1 MPEGIPMYGNGQ
13 APIFILKDGTQR
25 TRGRTA
31 QSNNIAAAKA
41 VADAVR
47 STLGPKGMDK
57 MLVDS
62 MGDVVITNDGATILK
77 EMDIE
82 HPAAKM
88 IIEVAKTQEQHC
100 FDGTTSAVILSG
112 ELLKRSEDLIEQNVH
127 PTVICE
133 GFRLAAERAI
143 GLMEGHGIS
152 TENDDGVLQEVAK
165 TALTGKSAGAVKSFM
180 ADICVRAVNAVG
192 VIEDDERLVDLSD
205 IKVEKRQ
212 GGSIK
217 DSSLIDGI
225 HLDKERVH
233 AGMPRSVSD
242 AKIALVNSAIEVKK
256 TEVDAKIQ
264 ITDPNQLAL
273 SPKHKSNIAG
283 TTSAVILSGELLKR
297 SEDLIEQNVHPTVI
311 CEGFRLAAER
321 AIGLMEGHGISTEND
336 DGVLQEVA
344 KTALTGKSAGA
355 VKSFM
360 ADICVR
366 AVNAVGVIED
376 DERLVDLSDIKVE
389 KRQGGSIKDSSLID
403 GILLDKE
410 RVHAGMPRSVS
421 DAKIALVNS
430 AIEVKKTEVD
440 AKIQITDPNQLA
452 LFLEEEENYI
462 RNLVNTIEN
471 AGANVLICQKGIDE
485 LAQHY
490 LSKKGI
496 FAIRRAKK
504 SDMEALAKATG
515 GTIITNLEDMS
526 GDDLGAASRV
536 EEKKIGDSDMTFI
549 TGCPEAKSVSV
560 LLRGGT
566 EHVVDEIRRAFDD
579 AVGVVSVAWED
590 GAVLTG
596 GGSVLA
602 AVSRDL
608 RTYAET
614 VGGREQMAIE
624 AFASALEII
633 PRTLAENAGLDPVTT
648 LIELRKAHADGQTH
662 AGINVYEGGVVDMKE
677 ANVVEPLRV
686 VEQAIQSA
694 TETAIMI
701 LRIDDVISSKG
712 VPMDEGMGDMG
723 DFHM

>member
-1 MPEGIPMYGNGQ
+1 MYQNGQ
-13 APIFILKDGTQR
+13 APIFILKEGTER
-25 TRGRTA
+25 TRGRSA

-100 FDGTTSAVILSG
+100 YDGTTTAVVLAG

-133 GFRLAAERAI
+133 GFRLASEKAI
-143 GLMEGHGIS
+143 EGLTGHGIS
-152 TENDDGVLQEVAK
+152 TDGEDNVLMEVAK
-165 TALTGKSAGAVKSFM
+165 TSLTGKSAGAVKSFL
-180 ADICVRAVNAVG
+180 ADICVRAVNSVG
-192 VIEDDERLVDLSD
+192 IIEDSERLVDLDD

-217 DSSLIDGI
+217 DSTLVDGI
-225 HLDKERVH
+225 ILDKERVH

-242 AKIALVNSAIEVKK
+242 ARVALVNSAIEVKK

-264 ITDPNQLAL
+264 ITDPNQLA
-273 SPKHKSNIAG
+273 A
-283 TTSAVILSGELLKR
+283 
-297 SEDLIEQNVHPTVI
+297 
-311 CEGFRLAAER
+311 
-321 AIGLMEGHGISTEND
+321 
-336 DGVLQEVA
+336 
-344 KTALTGKSAGA
+344 
-355 VKSFM
+355 
-360 ADICVR
+360 
-366 AVNAVGVIED
+366 
-376 DERLVDLSDIKVE
+376 
-389 KRQGGSIKDSSLID
+389 
-403 GILLDKE
+403 
-410 RVHAGMPRSVS
+410 
-421 DAKIALVNS
+421 
-430 AIEVKKTEVD
+430 
-440 AKIQITDPNQLA
+440 
-452 LFLEEEENYI
+452 FLEEEEGYI
-462 RNLVNTIEN
+462 RKLVDRIE
-471 AGANVLICQKGIDE
+471 ASGANVVICQKGIDD

-490 LSKKGI
+490 MSKKGI

-515 GTIITNLEDMS
+515 GSVVTNLDDLTA
-526 GDDLGAASRV
+526 DDLGVAAKV
-536 EEKKIGDSDMTFI
+536 EQRKIGDSDMTFI

-566 EHVVDEIRRAFDD
+566 EHVVDEVRRAFDD

-590 GAVLTG
+590 GLVLTG

-602 AVSRDL
+602 ALSRDL
-608 RTYAET
+608 RAFAESI
-614 VGGREQMAIE
+614 GGREQMAIE
-624 AFASALEII
+624 AFATALEIV

-648 LIELRKAHADGQTH
+648 IIDLRKAHAEGDVH
-662 AGINVYEGGVVDMKE
+662 AGINVFDGGVKDML
-677 ANVVEPLRV
+677 AASVLEPLRV

-694 TETAIMI
+694 TETATMI

-712 VPMDEGMGDMG
+712 MGPAGGGMGDM
-723 DFHM
+723 DFDM

>member
-1 MPEGIPMYGNGQ
+1 MYQNGQ
-13 APIFILKDGTQR
+13 APIFILKEGTER
-25 TRGRTA
+25 TRGRSA

-100 FDGTTSAVILSG
+100 YDGTTTAVVLAG

-133 GFRLAAERAI
+133 GFRLASEKAI
-143 GLMEGHGIS
+143 EGLAGHGIS
-152 TENDDGVLQEVAK
+152 TDGEDNVLMEVAK
-165 TALTGKSAGAVKSFM
+165 TSLTGKSAGAVKSFL
-180 ADICVRAVNAVG
+180 ADICVRAVSSVG
-192 VIEDDERLVDLSD
+192 IIEDSERLVDLDD

-217 DSSLIDGI
+217 DSTLVDGI
-225 HLDKERVH
+225 ILDKERVH

-242 AKIALVNSAIEVKK
+242 ARVALVNSAIEVKK

-264 ITDPNQLAL
+264 ITDPNQLA
-273 SPKHKSNIAG
+273 A
-283 TTSAVILSGELLKR
+283 
-297 SEDLIEQNVHPTVI
+297 
-311 CEGFRLAAER
+311 
-321 AIGLMEGHGISTEND
+321 
-336 DGVLQEVA
+336 
-344 KTALTGKSAGA
+344 
-355 VKSFM
+355 
-360 ADICVR
+360 
-366 AVNAVGVIED
+366 
-376 DERLVDLSDIKVE
+376 
-389 KRQGGSIKDSSLID
+389 
-403 GILLDKE
+403 
-410 RVHAGMPRSVS
+410 
-421 DAKIALVNS
+421 
-430 AIEVKKTEVD
+430 
-440 AKIQITDPNQLA
+440 
-452 LFLEEEENYI
+452 FLEEEEGYI
-462 RNLVNTIEN
+462 RKLVDRIE
-471 AGANVLICQKGIDE
+471 ASGANVVICQKGIDD

-490 LSKKGI
+490 MSKKGI

-515 GTIITNLEDMS
+515 GSVVTNLDDLTA
-526 GDDLGAASRV
+526 DDLGAAAKV
-536 EEKKIGDSDMTFI
+536 EQRKIGDSDMTFI

-566 EHVVDEIRRAFDD
+566 EHVVDEVRRAFAD

-590 GAVLTG
+590 GLVLTG

-602 AVSRDL
+602 ALSRDL
-608 RTYAET
+608 RAFAESI
-614 VGGREQMAIE
+614 GGREQMAIE
-624 AFASALEII
+624 AFATALEIV

-648 LIELRKAHADGQTH
+648 IIDLRKAHAEGDGY
-662 AGINVYEGGVVDMKE
+662 AGINVFDGGVKDML
-677 ANVVEPLRV
+677 AASVLEPMRV

-694 TETAIMI
+694 TETATMI

-712 VPMDEGMGDMG
+712 MGPAGGGMGDM
-723 DFHM
+723 DFDL

>member
-1 MPEGIPMYGNGQ
+1 MYGNGQ

-25 TRGRTA
+25 TRGRSA

-77 EMDIE
+77 EMDID

-100 FDGTTSAVILSG
+100 YDGTTSAVVLSG

-133 GFRLAAERAI
+133 GFRLAAEKAVE
-143 GLMEGHGIS
+143 LLENHGIA
-152 TENDDGVLQEVAK
+152 TDNDDAVLTEVAK

-180 ADICVRAVNAVG
+180 ADICVRSVNAVG
-192 VIEDDERLVDLSD
+192 VIEGEERMVDLSD

-217 DSSLIDGI
+217 DSTLIDGI
-225 HLDKERVH
+225 LLDKERVH
-233 AGMPRSVSD
+233 AGMPRSVTD
-242 AKIALVNSAIEVKK
+242 AHIALVNSAIEVKK

-264 ITDPNQLAL
+264 ITDP
-273 SPKHKSNIAG
+273 S
-283 TTSAVILSGELLKR
+283 
-297 SEDLIEQNVHPTVI
+297 
-311 CEGFRLAAER
+311 
-321 AIGLMEGHGISTEND
+321 
-336 DGVLQEVA
+336 
-344 KTALTGKSAGA
+344 
-355 VKSFM
+355 
-360 ADICVR
+360 
-366 AVNAVGVIED
+366 
-376 DERLVDLSDIKVE
+376 
-389 KRQGGSIKDSSLID
+389 
-403 GILLDKE
+403 
-410 RVHAGMPRSVS
+410 
-421 DAKIALVNS
+421 
-430 AIEVKKTEVD
+430 
-440 AKIQITDPNQLA
+440 QLA
-452 LFLEEEENYI
+452 LFLEDEENYI
-462 RNLVNTIEN
+462 RGLVEKIQA
-471 AGANVLICQKGIDE
+471 AGATVLVCQKGIDE

-490 LSKKGI
+490 MAKAGI
-496 FAIRRAKK
+496 FAVRRAKK
-504 SDMEALAKATG
+504 SDMEALSKATSG
-515 GTIITNLEDMS
+515 RIVTNLDDLS
-526 GDDLGAASRV
+526 ADDLGHAAKV
-536 EEKKIGDSDMTFI
+536 EERKIGESDMTFI

-602 AVSRDL
+602 ALSRDL

-648 LIELRKAHADGQTH
+648 LIELRKAHADGHSH
-662 AGINVYEGGVVDMKE
+662 AGINVYEGGVVDMKA
-677 ANVVEPLRV
+677 ANVVEPMRV

-712 VPMDEGMGDMG
+712 VSMGDDMGGMGGMGDFQM
-723 DFHM
+723 

>member
-1 MPEGIPMYGNGQ
+1 MYGNGQ

-100 FDGTTSAVILSG
+100 FDGTTTAVVLSG

-133 GFRLAAERAI
+133 GFRLAAEKAVE
-143 GLMEGHGIS
+143 LLDSHGIA
-152 TENDDGVLQEVAK
+152 TQNDDSVLMEVAK

-180 ADICVRAVNAVG
+180 ADICVRSVNAVG
-192 VIEDDERLVDLSD
+192 IIESDQRIVDLSD

-217 DSSLIDGI
+217 DSTLIDGI
-225 HLDKERVH
+225 ILDKERVH
-233 AGMPRSVSD
+233 AGMPRSVKG

-264 ITDPNQLAL
+264 ITDPNQL
-273 SPKHKSNIAG
+273 SK
-283 TTSAVILSGELLKR
+283 
-297 SEDLIEQNVHPTVI
+297 
-311 CEGFRLAAER
+311 
-321 AIGLMEGHGISTEND
+321 
-336 DGVLQEVA
+336 
-344 KTALTGKSAGA
+344 
-355 VKSFM
+355 
-360 ADICVR
+360 
-366 AVNAVGVIED
+366 
-376 DERLVDLSDIKVE
+376 
-389 KRQGGSIKDSSLID
+389 
-403 GILLDKE
+403 
-410 RVHAGMPRSVS
+410 
-421 DAKIALVNS
+421 
-430 AIEVKKTEVD
+430 
-440 AKIQITDPNQLA
+440 
-452 LFLEEEENYI
+452 FLEEEENYI
-462 RNLVNTIEN
+462 KGLVDKIHNS
-471 AGANVLICQKGIDE
+471 GANVLICQKGIDE

-490 LSKKGI
+490 MAKAGI

-504 SDMEALAKATG
+504 SDMEALSKATSG
-515 GTIITNLEDMS
+515 KIVTNL
-526 GDDLGAASRV
+526 DDLIAEDLGHAEKV
-536 EEKKIGDSDMTFI
+536 EEKKIGESEMTFI

-602 AVSRDL
+602 ALSRDL
-608 RTYAET
+608 RTFAET

-648 LIELRKAHADGQTH
+648 LIELRKAHADGQSN
-662 AGINVYEGGVVDMKE
+662 AGINVYEGGVVDMRE
-677 ANVVEPLRV
+677 ANVLEPIRV

-694 TETAIMI
+694 TETAVMI

-712 VPMDEGMGDMG
+712 VAMGDEMGDMG

>member
-1 MPEGIPMYGNGQ
+1 MYGNGQ
-13 APIFILKDGTQR
+13 APIFILKEGVQR
-25 TRGRTA
+25 TRGRSA

-100 FDGTTSAVILSG
+100 YDGTTSAVILAG

-133 GFRLAAERAI
+133 GFRLAAEKAVGR
-143 GLMEGHGIS
+143 LESHGIS
-152 TENDDGVLQEVAK
+152 TENDDAVLLEVAK
-165 TALTGKSAGAVKSFM
+165 TALTGKSAGAVKSFL
-180 ADICVRAVNAVG
+180 ADICVRAVNSVG
-192 VIEDDERLVDLSD
+192 TIEDGERMVDLSD

-217 DSSLIDGI
+217 DSTLVDGI
-225 HLDKERVH
+225 ILDKERVH
-233 AGMPRSVSD
+233 AGMPRSISG
-242 AKIALVNSAIEVKK
+242 AKIALINSAIEVKK

-264 ITDPNQLAL
+264 ITDPSMLA
-273 SPKHKSNIAG
+273 S
-283 TTSAVILSGELLKR
+283 
-297 SEDLIEQNVHPTVI
+297 
-311 CEGFRLAAER
+311 
-321 AIGLMEGHGISTEND
+321 
-336 DGVLQEVA
+336 
-344 KTALTGKSAGA
+344 
-355 VKSFM
+355 
-360 ADICVR
+360 
-366 AVNAVGVIED
+366 
-376 DERLVDLSDIKVE
+376 
-389 KRQGGSIKDSSLID
+389 
-403 GILLDKE
+403 
-410 RVHAGMPRSVS
+410 
-421 DAKIALVNS
+421 
-430 AIEVKKTEVD
+430 
-440 AKIQITDPNQLA
+440 
-452 LFLEEEENYI
+452 FLEEEENYI
-462 RNLVNTIEN
+462 RGLVSKIQ
-471 AGANVLICQKGIDE
+471 ASGANVVICQKGIDD

-490 LSKKGI
+490 MSKAGI

-504 SDMEALAKATG
+504 SDMEALSKATG
-515 GTIITNLEDMS
+515 GRVVTNMDDLTFE
-526 GDDLGAASRV
+526 DLGAAAKV
-536 EEKKIGDSDMTFI
+536 EERKIGEYDMTFL

-590 GAVLTG
+590 GTVLTG

-602 AVSRDL
+602 ALSRDL
-608 RTYAET
+608 RAYAESI
-614 VGGREQMAIE
+614 GGREQMAIE
-624 AFASALEII
+624 AFATALEII

-648 LIELRKAHADGQTH
+648 IIELRKAHSDGK
-662 AGINVYEGGVVDMKE
+662 AYSGINVEEGGVMDMY
-677 ANVVEPLRV
+677 AASVLEPLRV

-712 VPMDEGMGDMG
+712 VSGGDMMG
-723 DFHM
+723 GMDDFHM

>member
-1 MPEGIPMYGNGQ
+1 MYGNGQ
-13 APIFILKDGTQR
+13 APIFILKEGTQR
-25 TRGRTA
+25 TRGRSA

-41 VADAVR
+41 VADSVR

-100 FDGTTSAVILSG
+100 YDGTTSAVVLSG

-133 GFRLAAERAI
+133 GFRLAAEKAI
-143 GLMEGHGIS
+143 SLLESHGIS
-152 TENDDGVLQEVAK
+152 TEGNDEVLLEVAK
-165 TALTGKSAGAVKSFM
+165 TSLTGKSAGAVKAFM

-192 VIEDDERLVDLSD
+192 VIDE
-205 IKVEKRQ
+205 
-212 GGSIK
+212 G
-217 DSSLIDGI
+217 
-225 HLDKERVH
+225 
-233 AGMPRSVSD
+233 
-242 AKIALVNSAIEVKK
+242 
-256 TEVDAKIQ
+256 
-264 ITDPNQLAL
+264 
-273 SPKHKSNIAG
+273 
-283 TTSAVILSGELLKR
+283 
-297 SEDLIEQNVHPTVI
+297 
-311 CEGFRLAAER
+311 
-321 AIGLMEGHGISTEND
+321 
-336 DGVLQEVA
+336 
-344 KTALTGKSAGA
+344 
-355 VKSFM
+355 
-360 ADICVR
+360 
-366 AVNAVGVIED
+366 
-376 DERLVDLSDIKVE
+376 ERLVDLSDIKVE

-410 RVHAGMPRSVS
+410 RVHAGMPRSIN

-430 AIEVKKTEVD
+430 AVEVKKTEVD

-452 LFLEEEENYI
+452 SFLAEEENYI
-462 RNLVNTIEN
+462 RGLVDKIT
-471 AGANVLICQKGIDE
+471 ASGANVLVCQKGIDE

-490 LSKKGI
+490 LSKAGV

-504 SDMEALAKATG
+504 SDMEALSKATG
-515 GTIITNLEDMS
+515 GRIVTNMDDLS
-526 GDDLGAASRV
+526 ADDLGQAARV
-536 EEKKIGDSDMTFI
+536 EERKIGESDMTFI

-602 AVSRDL
+602 ALSRDL

-614 VGGREQMAIE
+614 IGGREQMAIE

-648 LIELRKAHADGQTH
+648 IIALRKAHADGASH
-662 AGINVYEGGVVDMKE
+662 AGINVYEGGVVDMQD
-677 ANVVEPLRV
+677 ANVLEPLRV

-712 VPMDEGMGDMG
+712 VSMADGFGGED

>member
-1 MPEGIPMYGNGQ
+1 MYGNGQ
-13 APIFILKDGTQR
+13 APIFILKEGTQR
-25 TRGRTA
+25 TRGRSA

-41 VADAVR
+41 VADSVR

-88 IIEVAKTQEQHC
+88 IIEVAKTQEHHC
-100 FDGTTSAVILSG
+100 YDGTTSAVVLSG

-133 GFRLAAERAI
+133 GFRLAAEKAVE
-143 GLMEGHGIS
+143 LLENHGIA
-152 TENDDGVLQEVAK
+152 TDNDDAVLTEVAK

-192 VIEDDERLVDLSD
+192 VIEDEERIVDLGD

-217 DSSLIDGI
+217 DSTLIDGI
-225 HLDKERVH
+225 LLDKERVH
-233 AGMPRSVSD
+233 AGMPRSISN

-264 ITDPNQLAL
+264 ITDP
-273 SPKHKSNIAG
+273 S
-283 TTSAVILSGELLKR
+283 
-297 SEDLIEQNVHPTVI
+297 
-311 CEGFRLAAER
+311 
-321 AIGLMEGHGISTEND
+321 
-336 DGVLQEVA
+336 
-344 KTALTGKSAGA
+344 
-355 VKSFM
+355 
-360 ADICVR
+360 
-366 AVNAVGVIED
+366 
-376 DERLVDLSDIKVE
+376 
-389 KRQGGSIKDSSLID
+389 
-403 GILLDKE
+403 
-410 RVHAGMPRSVS
+410 
-421 DAKIALVNS
+421 
-430 AIEVKKTEVD
+430 
-440 AKIQITDPNQLA
+440 QLA

-462 RNLVNTIEN
+462 RGLVEKIQA
-471 AGANVLICQKGIDE
+471 AGATVLVCQKGIDE

-490 LSKKGI
+490 MAKAGI
-496 FAIRRAKK
+496 FAVRRAKK
-504 SDMEALAKATG
+504 SDMEALSKATSG
-515 GTIITNLEDMS
+515 RIVTNLDDLS
-526 GDDLGAASRV
+526 GDDLGHAAKV
-536 EEKKIGDSDMTFI
+536 EERKIGESDMTFI

-602 AVSRDL
+602 ALSRDL

-648 LIELRKAHADGQTH
+648 LIELRKAHADGHSH

-677 ANVVEPLRV
+677 ANVVEPMRV

-712 VPMDEGMGDMG
+712 VSMGGDMGGMGGMGDFQM
-723 DFHM
+723 

>member
-1 MPEGIPMYGNGQ
+1 MYGNGQ

-100 FDGTTSAVILSG
+100 FDGTTTAVVLSG

-133 GFRLAAERAI
+133 GFRLAAEKAVE
-143 GLMEGHGIS
+143 LLDSHGIE
-152 TENDDGVLQEVAK
+152 TKNDDSVLMEVAK

-180 ADICVRAVNAVG
+180 ADICVRSVNAVG
-192 VIEDDERLVDLSD
+192 IIEGDQRIVDLAD

-217 DSSLIDGI
+217 DSTLIDGI
-225 HLDKERVH
+225 ILDKERVH
-233 AGMPRSVSD
+233 AGMPRSVKG

-264 ITDPNQLAL
+264 ITDPNQL
-273 SPKHKSNIAG
+273 SK
-283 TTSAVILSGELLKR
+283 
-297 SEDLIEQNVHPTVI
+297 
-311 CEGFRLAAER
+311 
-321 AIGLMEGHGISTEND
+321 
-336 DGVLQEVA
+336 
-344 KTALTGKSAGA
+344 
-355 VKSFM
+355 
-360 ADICVR
+360 
-366 AVNAVGVIED
+366 
-376 DERLVDLSDIKVE
+376 
-389 KRQGGSIKDSSLID
+389 
-403 GILLDKE
+403 
-410 RVHAGMPRSVS
+410 
-421 DAKIALVNS
+421 
-430 AIEVKKTEVD
+430 
-440 AKIQITDPNQLA
+440 
-452 LFLEEEENYI
+452 FLEEEENYI
-462 RNLVNTIEN
+462 KGLVEKIHNS
-471 AGANVLICQKGIDE
+471 GANVLICQKGIDE

-490 LSKKGI
+490 MAKSGI

-504 SDMEALAKATG
+504 SDMEALSKATSG
-515 GTIITNLEDMS
+515 KIVTNLDDLTE
-526 GDDLGAASRV
+526 DDLGKAEKV
-536 EEKKIGDSDMTFI
+536 EEKKIGESEMTFI

-602 AVSRDL
+602 ALSRDL
-608 RTYAET
+608 RTFAET

-648 LIELRKAHADGQTH
+648 LIELRKAHADGQSN
-662 AGINVYEGGVVDMKE
+662 AGINVYEGGVVDMRS
-677 ANVVEPLRV
+677 ANVLEPIRV

-694 TETAIMI
+694 TETAVMI

-712 VPMDEGMGDMG
+712 VSMGDEMGEMG

>member
-1 MPEGIPMYGNGQ
+1 MYGNGQ

-25 TRGRTA
+25 TRGRSA

-77 EMDIE
+77 EMDID

-100 FDGTTSAVILSG
+100 YDGTTSAVVLSG

-133 GFRLAAERAI
+133 GFRLAAEKAVE
-143 GLMEGHGIS
+143 LLEGHGIA
-152 TENDDGVLQEVAK
+152 TDNDDAVLTEVAK

-180 ADICVRAVNAVG
+180 ADICVRSVNAVG
-192 VIEDDERLVDLSD
+192 VIEDDERIVDLGD

-217 DSSLIDGI
+217 DSTLIDGI
-225 HLDKERVH
+225 LLDKERVH
-233 AGMPRSVSD
+233 AGMPRSISD

-264 ITDPNQLAL
+264 ITDP
-273 SPKHKSNIAG
+273 S
-283 TTSAVILSGELLKR
+283 
-297 SEDLIEQNVHPTVI
+297 
-311 CEGFRLAAER
+311 
-321 AIGLMEGHGISTEND
+321 
-336 DGVLQEVA
+336 
-344 KTALTGKSAGA
+344 
-355 VKSFM
+355 
-360 ADICVR
+360 
-366 AVNAVGVIED
+366 
-376 DERLVDLSDIKVE
+376 
-389 KRQGGSIKDSSLID
+389 
-403 GILLDKE
+403 
-410 RVHAGMPRSVS
+410 
-421 DAKIALVNS
+421 
-430 AIEVKKTEVD
+430 
-440 AKIQITDPNQLA
+440 QLA

-462 RNLVNTIEN
+462 RGLVEKIQA
-471 AGANVLICQKGIDE
+471 AGATVLVCQKGIDE

-490 LSKKGI
+490 MAKAGI
-496 FAIRRAKK
+496 FAVRRAKK
-504 SDMEALAKATG
+504 SDMEALSKATSG
-515 GTIITNLEDMS
+515 RIVTNLDDLT
-526 GDDLGAASRV
+526 GDDLGHAAKV
-536 EEKKIGDSDMTFI
+536 EERKIGESDMTFI

-602 AVSRDL
+602 ALSRDL

-648 LIELRKAHADGQTH
+648 LIELRKAHADGHSH

-677 ANVVEPLRV
+677 ANVVEPMRV

-712 VPMDEGMGDMG
+712 VSMGDEMGGMGGMGDFQM
-723 DFHM
+723 

>member
-1 MPEGIPMYGNGQ
+1 MYGNGQ
-13 APIFILKDGTQR
+13 APIFILKEGTQR
-25 TRGRTA
+25 TRGRSA

-41 VADAVR
+41 VADSVR

-100 FDGTTSAVILSG
+100 YDGTTSAVVLSG

-133 GFRLAAERAI
+133 GFRLAAEKAI
-143 GLMEGHGIS
+143 SLLESHGIS
-152 TENDDGVLQEVAK
+152 TEGNDEVLLEVAK
-165 TALTGKSAGAVKSFM
+165 TSLTGKSAGAVKAFM

-192 VIEDDERLVDLSD
+192 VIDE
-205 IKVEKRQ
+205 
-212 GGSIK
+212 G
-217 DSSLIDGI
+217 
-225 HLDKERVH
+225 
-233 AGMPRSVSD
+233 
-242 AKIALVNSAIEVKK
+242 
-256 TEVDAKIQ
+256 
-264 ITDPNQLAL
+264 
-273 SPKHKSNIAG
+273 
-283 TTSAVILSGELLKR
+283 
-297 SEDLIEQNVHPTVI
+297 
-311 CEGFRLAAER
+311 
-321 AIGLMEGHGISTEND
+321 
-336 DGVLQEVA
+336 
-344 KTALTGKSAGA
+344 
-355 VKSFM
+355 
-360 ADICVR
+360 
-366 AVNAVGVIED
+366 
-376 DERLVDLSDIKVE
+376 ERLVDLSDIKVE

-410 RVHAGMPRSVS
+410 RVHAGMPRSIN

-430 AIEVKKTEVD
+430 AVEVKKTEVD

-452 LFLEEEENYI
+452 SFLAEEENYI
-462 RNLVNTIEN
+462 RGLVDKIT
-471 AGANVLICQKGIDE
+471 ASGANVLICQKGIDE

-490 LSKKGI
+490 FSKAGV

-504 SDMEALAKATG
+504 SDMEALSKATG
-515 GTIITNLEDMS
+515 ARIVTNMDDLS
-526 GDDLGAASRV
+526 GDDLGHAARV
-536 EEKKIGDSDMTFI
+536 EERKIGESDMTFI

-602 AVSRDL
+602 ALSRDL
-608 RTYAET
+608 TTYAET
-614 VGGREQMAIE
+614 IGGREQMAIE

-648 LIELRKAHADGQTH
+648 IIALRKAHADGASH
-662 AGINVYEGGVVDMKE
+662 AGINVYEGGVVDMQA
-677 ANVVEPLRV
+677 ANVLEPLRV

-712 VPMDEGMGDMG
+712 VSMADGFGGDD

>member
-1 MPEGIPMYGNGQ
+1 MYGNGQ

-100 FDGTTSAVILSG
+100 FDGTTTAVVLSG

-133 GFRLAAERAI
+133 GFRLAAEKAVE
-143 GLMEGHGIS
+143 LLDSHGIA
-152 TENDDGVLQEVAK
+152 TQNDDSVLMEVAK

-180 ADICVRAVNAVG
+180 ADICVRSVNAVG
-192 VIEDDERLVDLSD
+192 IIESDQRIVDLSD

-217 DSSLIDGI
+217 DSTLIDGI
-225 HLDKERVH
+225 ILDKERVH
-233 AGMPRSVSD
+233 AGMPRSVKG

-264 ITDPNQLAL
+264 ITDPNQL
-273 SPKHKSNIAG
+273 SK
-283 TTSAVILSGELLKR
+283 
-297 SEDLIEQNVHPTVI
+297 
-311 CEGFRLAAER
+311 
-321 AIGLMEGHGISTEND
+321 
-336 DGVLQEVA
+336 
-344 KTALTGKSAGA
+344 
-355 VKSFM
+355 
-360 ADICVR
+360 
-366 AVNAVGVIED
+366 
-376 DERLVDLSDIKVE
+376 
-389 KRQGGSIKDSSLID
+389 
-403 GILLDKE
+403 
-410 RVHAGMPRSVS
+410 
-421 DAKIALVNS
+421 
-430 AIEVKKTEVD
+430 
-440 AKIQITDPNQLA
+440 
-452 LFLEEEENYI
+452 FLEEEENYI
-462 RNLVNTIEN
+462 KGLVDKIHNS
-471 AGANVLICQKGIDE
+471 GANVLICQKGIDE

-490 LSKKGI
+490 MAKAGI

-504 SDMEALAKATG
+504 SDMEALSKATSG
-515 GTIITNLEDMS
+515 KIVTNL
-526 GDDLGAASRV
+526 DDLSAEDLGHAEKV
-536 EEKKIGDSDMTFI
+536 EEKKIGESEMTFI

-602 AVSRDL
+602 ALSRDL
-608 RTYAET
+608 RTFAET

-648 LIELRKAHADGQTH
+648 LIERRKAHADGQSN
-662 AGINVYEGGVVDMKE
+662 AGINVYEGGVVDMRE
-677 ANVVEPLRV
+677 ANVLEPIRV

-694 TETAIMI
+694 TETAVMI

-712 VPMDEGMGDMG
+712 VAMGDEMGDMG

>member
-1 MPEGIPMYGNGQ
+1 MYGNGQ
-13 APIFILKDGTQR
+13 APIFILKEGTQR
-25 TRGRTA
+25 TRGRSA

-41 VADAVR
+41 VADSVR

-100 FDGTTSAVILSG
+100 YDGTTSAVVLSG

-133 GFRLAAERAI
+133 GFRLAAEKAI
-143 GLMEGHGIS
+143 SLLESHGIS
-152 TENDDGVLQEVAK
+152 TEGNDEVLLEVAK
-165 TALTGKSAGAVKSFM
+165 TSLTGKSAGAVKAFM

-192 VIEDDERLVDLSD
+192 VVDE
-205 IKVEKRQ
+205 
-212 GGSIK
+212 G
-217 DSSLIDGI
+217 
-225 HLDKERVH
+225 
-233 AGMPRSVSD
+233 
-242 AKIALVNSAIEVKK
+242 
-256 TEVDAKIQ
+256 
-264 ITDPNQLAL
+264 
-273 SPKHKSNIAG
+273 
-283 TTSAVILSGELLKR
+283 
-297 SEDLIEQNVHPTVI
+297 
-311 CEGFRLAAER
+311 
-321 AIGLMEGHGISTEND
+321 
-336 DGVLQEVA
+336 
-344 KTALTGKSAGA
+344 
-355 VKSFM
+355 
-360 ADICVR
+360 
-366 AVNAVGVIED
+366 
-376 DERLVDLSDIKVE
+376 ERLVDLSDIKVE

-410 RVHAGMPRSVS
+410 RVHAGMPRSIN

-430 AIEVKKTEVD
+430 AVEVKKTEVD

-452 LFLEEEENYI
+452 SFLAEEENYI
-462 RNLVNTIEN
+462 RGLVDKIT
-471 AGANVLICQKGIDE
+471 ASGANVLVCQKGIDE

-490 LSKKGI
+490 LSKAGV

-504 SDMEALAKATG
+504 SDMEALSKATG
-515 GTIITNLEDMS
+515 GRIVTNMDDLS
-526 GDDLGAASRV
+526 ADDLGQAARV
-536 EEKKIGDSDMTFI
+536 EERKIGESDMTFI

-602 AVSRDL
+602 ALSRDL

-614 VGGREQMAIE
+614 IGGREQMAIE

-648 LIELRKAHADGQTH
+648 IIALRKAHADGASH
-662 AGINVYEGGVVDMKE
+662 AGINVYEGGVVDMQT
-677 ANVVEPLRV
+677 ANVLEPLRV

-712 VPMDEGMGDMG
+712 VSMADGFGGED

>member
-1 MPEGIPMYGNGQ
+1 MYGNGQ

-77 EMDIE
+77 EMDID

-100 FDGTTSAVILSG
+100 YDGTTSAVILSG

-133 GFRLAAERAI
+133 GFRLAAEKAVE
-143 GLMEGHGIS
+143 LLEAHGIS
-152 TENDDGVLQEVAK
+152 TENQDSVLMEVAK

-192 VIEDDERLVDLSD
+192 IIENDER
-205 IKVEKRQ
+205 I
-212 GGSIK
+212 
-217 DSSLIDGI
+217 
-225 HLDKERVH
+225 
-233 AGMPRSVSD
+233 
-242 AKIALVNSAIEVKK
+242 
-256 TEVDAKIQ
+256 
-264 ITDPNQLAL
+264 
-273 SPKHKSNIAG
+273 
-283 TTSAVILSGELLKR
+283 
-297 SEDLIEQNVHPTVI
+297 
-311 CEGFRLAAER
+311 
-321 AIGLMEGHGISTEND
+321 
-336 DGVLQEVA
+336 
-344 KTALTGKSAGA
+344 
-355 VKSFM
+355 
-360 ADICVR
+360 
-366 AVNAVGVIED
+366 
-376 DERLVDLSDIKVE
+376 VDLSDIKVE

-410 RVHAGMPRSVS
+410 RVHAGMPRSMA
-421 DAKIALVNS
+421 DANIALINS

-440 AKIQITDPNQLA
+440 AKIQITDPNQLS

-462 RNLVNTIEN
+462 RGLVEKIQ
-471 AGANVLICQKGIDE
+471 ASGATVLVCQKGIDE

-490 LSKKGI
+490 MAKAGI

-504 SDMEALAKATG
+504 SDMEALSKATAG
-515 GTIITNLEDMS
+515 RIVTNL
-526 GDDLGAASRV
+526 DDLTAEDLGHAAKV
-536 EEKKIGDSDMTFI
+536 EERKIGESNMTFI

-602 AVSRDL
+602 ALSRDL
-608 RTYAET
+608 RTFAES

-648 LIELRKAHADGQTH
+648 LIELRKAHADGQSH
-662 AGINVYEGGVVDMKE
+662 AGINVYEGGVVDMKA
-677 ANVVEPLRV
+677 ANVIEPMRV

-712 VPMDEGMGDMG
+712 ASMDGGMGGMGDMG
-723 DFHM
+723 DFQM

>member
-1 MPEGIPMYGNGQ
+1 MYGNGQ
-13 APIFILKDGTQR
+13 APIFILKEGTQR
-25 TRGRTA
+25 TRGRSA

-41 VADAVR
+41 VADSVR
-47 STLGPKGMDK
+47 STLGPKGVDK

-100 FDGTTSAVILSG
+100 YDGTTSAVVLSG

-133 GFRLAAERAI
+133 GFRLAAEKAI
-143 GLMEGHGIS
+143 SLLERHGIS
-152 TENDDGVLQEVAK
+152 TEGNDEVLLEVAK
-165 TALTGKSAGAVKSFM
+165 TSLTGKSAGAVKAFM

-192 VIEDDERLVDLSD
+192 VIDE
-205 IKVEKRQ
+205 
-212 GGSIK
+212 G
-217 DSSLIDGI
+217 
-225 HLDKERVH
+225 ER
-233 AGMPRSVSD
+233 
-242 AKIALVNSAIEVKK
+242 I
-256 TEVDAKIQ
+256 
-264 ITDPNQLAL
+264 
-273 SPKHKSNIAG
+273 
-283 TTSAVILSGELLKR
+283 
-297 SEDLIEQNVHPTVI
+297 
-311 CEGFRLAAER
+311 
-321 AIGLMEGHGISTEND
+321 
-336 DGVLQEVA
+336 
-344 KTALTGKSAGA
+344 
-355 VKSFM
+355 
-360 ADICVR
+360 
-366 AVNAVGVIED
+366 
-376 DERLVDLSDIKVE
+376 VDLSDIKVE

-410 RVHAGMPRSVS
+410 RVHAGMPRSIN

-452 LFLEEEENYI
+452 SFLAEEENYI
-462 RNLVNTIEN
+462 RGLVEKIT
-471 AGANVLICQKGIDE
+471 ASGANVLVCQKGIDE

-490 LSKKGI
+490 LSKAGV

-504 SDMEALAKATG
+504 SDMEALSKATG
-515 GTIITNLEDMS
+515 GRIVTNM
-526 GDDLGAASRV
+526 DDLSGEDLGQAARV
-536 EEKKIGDSDMTFI
+536 EERKIGESDMTFI

-602 AVSRDL
+602 ALSRDL

-614 VGGREQMAIE
+614 IGGREQMAIE

-648 LIELRKAHADGQTH
+648 IIALRKAHADGDSH
-662 AGINVYEGGVVDMKE
+662 AGINVYEGGVVDMQA
-677 ANVVEPLRV
+677 ANVLEPVRV

-712 VPMDEGMGDMG
+712 VSMADGFGGED

>member
-1 MPEGIPMYGNGQ
+1 MYGNGQ
-13 APIFILKDGTQR
+13 APIFILKEGTQR
-25 TRGRTA
+25 TRGRSA

-100 FDGTTSAVILSG
+100 YDGTTSAVVLSG

-133 GFRLAAERAI
+133 GFRLAAEKAI
-143 GLMEGHGIS
+143 SLLDGHGIA
-152 TENDDGVLQEVAK
+152 TNDNDAVLLEVAK
-165 TALTGKSAGAVKSFM
+165 TALTGKSAGAVKAFM

-192 VIEDDERLVDLSD
+192 VVDEGERIVDLGD

-217 DSSLIDGI
+217 DSTLIDGI
-225 HLDKERVH
+225 LLDKERVH
-233 AGMPRSVSD
+233 AGMPRSIND
-242 AKIALVNSAIEVKK
+242 ARIALINSAVEVKK

-264 ITDPNQLAL
+264 ITDPNQLA
-273 SPKHKSNIAG
+273 S
-283 TTSAVILSGELLKR
+283 
-297 SEDLIEQNVHPTVI
+297 
-311 CEGFRLAAER
+311 FLA
-321 AIGLMEGHGISTEND
+321 
-336 DGVLQEVA
+336 
-344 KTALTGKSAGA
+344 
-355 VKSFM
+355 
-360 ADICVR
+360 
-366 AVNAVGVIED
+366 
-376 DERLVDLSDIKVE
+376 
-389 KRQGGSIKDSSLID
+389 
-403 GILLDKE
+403 
-410 RVHAGMPRSVS
+410 
-421 DAKIALVNS
+421 
-430 AIEVKKTEVD
+430 
-440 AKIQITDPNQLA
+440 
-452 LFLEEEENYI
+452 EEENYI
-462 RNLVNTIEN
+462 RGLVDKII
-471 AGANVLICQKGIDE
+471 ASGANVLICQKGIDE

-490 LSKKGI
+490 LSKAGV
-496 FAIRRAKK
+496 FTIRRAKK
-504 SDMEALAKATG
+504 SDMEALSKATG
-515 GTIITNLEDMS
+515 AQIVTNM
-526 GDDLGAASRV
+526 DDLSAEDLGHAARV
-536 EEKKIGDSDMTFI
+536 EERKIGESDMTFV

-602 AVSRDL
+602 ALSRDL

-614 VGGREQMAIE
+614 IGGREQMAIE
-624 AFASALEII
+624 AFASALEIV

-662 AGINVYEGGVVDMKE
+662 AGINVYEGGVVDMKDG
-677 ANVVEPLRV
+677 NVLEPLRV

-712 VPMDEGMGDMG
+712 VSMADGFGGDG

>member
-1 MPEGIPMYGNGQ
+1 MYGNGQ

-100 FDGTTSAVILSG
+100 FDGTTTAVVLSG

-133 GFRLAAERAI
+133 GFRLAAEKAVD
-143 GLMEGHGIS
+143 LLESHGIA
-152 TENDDGVLQEVAK
+152 TKNDDSVLMEVAK

-180 ADICVRAVNAVG
+180 ADICVRSVNAVG
-192 VIEDDERLVDLSD
+192 LIEGDQRIVDLSD

-217 DSSLIDGI
+217 DSTLIDGI
-225 HLDKERVH
+225 ILDKERVH
-233 AGMPRSVSD
+233 AGMPRSVKG

-264 ITDPNQLAL
+264 ITDPNQL
-273 SPKHKSNIAG
+273 SK
-283 TTSAVILSGELLKR
+283 
-297 SEDLIEQNVHPTVI
+297 
-311 CEGFRLAAER
+311 
-321 AIGLMEGHGISTEND
+321 
-336 DGVLQEVA
+336 
-344 KTALTGKSAGA
+344 
-355 VKSFM
+355 
-360 ADICVR
+360 
-366 AVNAVGVIED
+366 
-376 DERLVDLSDIKVE
+376 
-389 KRQGGSIKDSSLID
+389 
-403 GILLDKE
+403 
-410 RVHAGMPRSVS
+410 
-421 DAKIALVNS
+421 
-430 AIEVKKTEVD
+430 
-440 AKIQITDPNQLA
+440 
-452 LFLEEEENYI
+452 FLEEEENYI
-462 RNLVNTIEN
+462 KGLVEKIKNS
-471 AGANVLICQKGIDE
+471 GANVLICQKGIDE

-490 LSKKGI
+490 MAKEGI

-504 SDMEALAKATG
+504 SDMEALSKATSG
-515 GTIITNLEDMS
+515 KIVTNL
-526 GDDLGAASRV
+526 DDLTGEDLGNAEKV
-536 EEKKIGDSDMTFI
+536 EEKKIGESEMTFI

-602 AVSRDL
+602 ALSRDL
-608 RTYAET
+608 RTFAET
-614 VGGREQMAIE
+614 VGGRDQMAIE

-648 LIELRKAHADGQTH
+648 LIELRKAHADGQSN
-662 AGINVYEGGVVDMKE
+662 AGINVYEGGVVDMRS
-677 ANVVEPLRV
+677 ANVLEPIRV

-694 TETAIMI
+694 TETAVMI

-712 VPMDEGMGDMG
+712 VSMGDEMGDMG

>member
-1 MPEGIPMYGNGQ
+1 MYGNGQ
-13 APIFILKDGTQR
+13 APIFILKEGTQR
-25 TRGRTA
+25 TRGRSA

-41 VADAVR
+41 VADSVR

-100 FDGTTSAVILSG
+100 YDGTTSAVVLSG

-133 GFRLAAERAI
+133 GFRLAAEKAI
-143 GLMEGHGIS
+143 SLLDGHGIS
-152 TENDDGVLQEVAK
+152 TNDNDAVLLEVAK
-165 TALTGKSAGAVKSFM
+165 TALTGKSAGAVKAFM

-192 VIEDDERLVDLSD
+192 VVDEGERIVDLGD

-217 DSSLIDGI
+217 DSTLIDGI
-225 HLDKERVH
+225 LLDKERVH
-233 AGMPRSVSD
+233 AGMPRSIND
-242 AKIALVNSAIEVKK
+242 ARIALINSAVEVKK

-264 ITDPNQLAL
+264 ITDPNQLA
-273 SPKHKSNIAG
+273 S
-283 TTSAVILSGELLKR
+283 
-297 SEDLIEQNVHPTVI
+297 
-311 CEGFRLAAER
+311 FLA
-321 AIGLMEGHGISTEND
+321 
-336 DGVLQEVA
+336 
-344 KTALTGKSAGA
+344 
-355 VKSFM
+355 
-360 ADICVR
+360 
-366 AVNAVGVIED
+366 
-376 DERLVDLSDIKVE
+376 
-389 KRQGGSIKDSSLID
+389 
-403 GILLDKE
+403 
-410 RVHAGMPRSVS
+410 
-421 DAKIALVNS
+421 
-430 AIEVKKTEVD
+430 
-440 AKIQITDPNQLA
+440 
-452 LFLEEEENYI
+452 EEENYI
-462 RNLVNTIEN
+462 RGLVDKIK
-471 AGANVLICQKGIDE
+471 ASGANVLICQKGIDE

-490 LSKKGI
+490 LSKAGV
-496 FAIRRAKK
+496 FTIRRAKK
-504 SDMEALAKATG
+504 SDMEALSKATG
-515 GTIITNLEDMS
+515 AQIVTNM
-526 GDDLGAASRV
+526 DDLSAEDLGHAARV
-536 EEKKIGDSDMTFI
+536 EERKIGESDMTFV

-602 AVSRDL
+602 ALSRDL

-614 VGGREQMAIE
+614 IGGREQMAIE

-648 LIELRKAHADGQTH
+648 LIALRKAHADGASH
-662 AGINVYEGGVVDMKE
+662 AGINVYEGGVVDMKDG
-677 ANVVEPLRV
+677 NVLEPLRV

-712 VPMDEGMGDMG
+712 VSMADGFGGDG

>member
-1 MPEGIPMYGNGQ
+1 MYGNGQ

-100 FDGTTSAVILSG
+100 FDGTTTAVVLSG

-133 GFRLAAERAI
+133 GFRLAAEKAVD
-143 GLMEGHGIS
+143 LLESHGIA
-152 TENDDGVLQEVAK
+152 TKNDDSVLMEVAK

-180 ADICVRAVNAVG
+180 ADICVRSVNAVG
-192 VIEDDERLVDLSD
+192 LIEGDQRIVDLSD

-217 DSSLIDGI
+217 DSTLIDGI
-225 HLDKERVH
+225 ILDKERVH
-233 AGMPRSVSD
+233 AGMPRSVKG

-264 ITDPNQLAL
+264 ITDPNQL
-273 SPKHKSNIAG
+273 SK
-283 TTSAVILSGELLKR
+283 
-297 SEDLIEQNVHPTVI
+297 
-311 CEGFRLAAER
+311 
-321 AIGLMEGHGISTEND
+321 
-336 DGVLQEVA
+336 
-344 KTALTGKSAGA
+344 
-355 VKSFM
+355 
-360 ADICVR
+360 
-366 AVNAVGVIED
+366 
-376 DERLVDLSDIKVE
+376 
-389 KRQGGSIKDSSLID
+389 
-403 GILLDKE
+403 
-410 RVHAGMPRSVS
+410 
-421 DAKIALVNS
+421 
-430 AIEVKKTEVD
+430 
-440 AKIQITDPNQLA
+440 
-452 LFLEEEENYI
+452 FLEEEEYYI
-462 RNLVNTIEN
+462 KGLVEKIKNS
-471 AGANVLICQKGIDE
+471 GANVLICQKGIDE

-490 LSKKGI
+490 MAKEGI

-504 SDMEALAKATG
+504 SDMEALSKATSG
-515 GTIITNLEDMS
+515 KIVTNL
-526 GDDLGAASRV
+526 DDLTGEDLGNAEKV
-536 EEKKIGDSDMTFI
+536 EEKKIGESEMTFI

-602 AVSRDL
+602 ALSRDL
-608 RTYAET
+608 RTFAET

-648 LIELRKAHADGQTH
+648 LIELRKAHADGQSN
-662 AGINVYEGGVVDMKE
+662 AGINVYEGGVVDMRS
-677 ANVVEPLRV
+677 ANVLEPIRV

-694 TETAIMI
+694 TETAVMI

-712 VPMDEGMGDMG
+712 VSMGDEMGDMG

>member
-1 MPEGIPMYGNGQ
+1 MYGNGQ
-13 APIFILKDGTQR
+13 APIFILKEGVQR
-25 TRGRTA
+25 TRGRSA

-100 FDGTTSAVILSG
+100 YDGTTSAVVLSG

-133 GFRLAAERAI
+133 GFRLAAEKAV
-143 GLMEGHGIS
+143 GCLESHGIS
-152 TENDDGVLQEVAK
+152 TENDDNVLMEVAK
-165 TALTGKSAGAVKSFM
+165 TSLTGKSAGAVKSFL
-180 ADICVRAVNAVG
+180 ADICVRAVNSVG
-192 VIEDDERLVDLSD
+192 TIEDGERMVDLSD

-217 DSSLIDGI
+217 DSTLVDGI
-225 HLDKERVH
+225 ILDKERVH
-233 AGMPRSVSD
+233 AGMPRSISG
-242 AKIALVNSAIEVKK
+242 AKIALINSAIEVKK

-264 ITDPNQLAL
+264 ITDPSMLA
-273 SPKHKSNIAG
+273 S
-283 TTSAVILSGELLKR
+283 
-297 SEDLIEQNVHPTVI
+297 
-311 CEGFRLAAER
+311 
-321 AIGLMEGHGISTEND
+321 
-336 DGVLQEVA
+336 
-344 KTALTGKSAGA
+344 
-355 VKSFM
+355 
-360 ADICVR
+360 
-366 AVNAVGVIED
+366 
-376 DERLVDLSDIKVE
+376 
-389 KRQGGSIKDSSLID
+389 
-403 GILLDKE
+403 
-410 RVHAGMPRSVS
+410 
-421 DAKIALVNS
+421 
-430 AIEVKKTEVD
+430 
-440 AKIQITDPNQLA
+440 
-452 LFLEEEENYI
+452 FLEEEENYI
-462 RNLVNTIEN
+462 RGLVDKIN
-471 AGANVLICQKGIDE
+471 ASGANVVVCQKGIDD

-490 LSKKGI
+490 MSKVGI

-504 SDMEALAKATG
+504 SDMEALSKATG
-515 GTIITNLEDMS
+515 GRVVTTIDDLTSE
-526 GDDLGAASRV
+526 DLGAAAKV
-536 EEKKIGDSDMTFI
+536 EERKIGESDMTFL

-602 AVSRDL
+602 ALSRDL
-608 RTYAET
+608 RAYAESI
-614 VGGREQMAIE
+614 GGREQMAIE

-648 LIELRKAHADGQTH
+648 IIELRKSHADGN
-662 AGINVYEGGVVDMKE
+662 AFSGINVEEGGVMDMRA
-677 ANVVEPLRV
+677 ANVLEPQRV

-701 LRIDDVISSKG
+701 LRIDDVISSKSVSG
-712 VPMDEGMGDMG
+712 GDMMG
-723 DFHM
+723 GMDDFHM

>member
-1 MPEGIPMYGNGQ
+1 MYGNGQ

-77 EMDIE
+77 EMDID

-100 FDGTTSAVILSG
+100 YDGTTSAVILSG

-133 GFRLAAERAI
+133 GFRLAAEKAVE
-143 GLMEGHGIS
+143 LLEAHGIS
-152 TENDDGVLQEVAK
+152 TENQDAVLMEVAK

-192 VIEDDERLVDLSD
+192 IIENDER
-205 IKVEKRQ
+205 I
-212 GGSIK
+212 
-217 DSSLIDGI
+217 
-225 HLDKERVH
+225 
-233 AGMPRSVSD
+233 
-242 AKIALVNSAIEVKK
+242 
-256 TEVDAKIQ
+256 
-264 ITDPNQLAL
+264 
-273 SPKHKSNIAG
+273 
-283 TTSAVILSGELLKR
+283 
-297 SEDLIEQNVHPTVI
+297 
-311 CEGFRLAAER
+311 
-321 AIGLMEGHGISTEND
+321 
-336 DGVLQEVA
+336 
-344 KTALTGKSAGA
+344 
-355 VKSFM
+355 
-360 ADICVR
+360 
-366 AVNAVGVIED
+366 
-376 DERLVDLSDIKVE
+376 VDLSDIKVE

-410 RVHAGMPRSVS
+410 RVHAGMPRSM
-421 DAKIALVNS
+421 ANANIALINS

-440 AKIQITDPNQLA
+440 AKIQITDPNQLS

-462 RNLVNTIEN
+462 RGLVEKIQ
-471 AGANVLICQKGIDE
+471 ASGATVLICQKGIDE

-490 LSKKGI
+490 MSKAGI

-504 SDMEALAKATG
+504 SDMEALSKATAG
-515 GTIITNLEDMS
+515 RIVTNL
-526 GDDLGAASRV
+526 DDLTAEDLGHAAKV
-536 EEKKIGDSDMTFI
+536 EERKIGESNMTFI

-590 GAVLTG
+590 CAVLTG

-602 AVSRDL
+602 ALSRDL
-608 RTYAET
+608 RTFAES

-648 LIELRKAHADGQTH
+648 LIELRKAHADGQSH
-662 AGINVYEGGVVDMKE
+662 AGINVYEGGVVDMKA
-677 ANVVEPLRV
+677 ANVIEPMRV

-712 VPMDEGMGDMG
+712 VSMDGGMGGMGDMG
-723 DFHM
+723 DFQM

>member
-1 MPEGIPMYGNGQ
+1 MYGNGQ

-100 FDGTTSAVILSG
+100 FDGTTTAVVLSG

-133 GFRLAAERAI
+133 GFRLAAEKAVE
-143 GLMEGHGIS
+143 LLDSHGIE
-152 TENDDGVLQEVAK
+152 TKNDDSVLMEVAK

-180 ADICVRAVNAVG
+180 ADICVRSVNAVG
-192 VIEDDERLVDLSD
+192 IIEGEQRIVDLAD

-217 DSSLIDGI
+217 DSTLIDGI
-225 HLDKERVH
+225 ILDKERVH
-233 AGMPRSVSD
+233 AGMPRSVKG

-264 ITDPNQLAL
+264 ITDPNQL
-273 SPKHKSNIAG
+273 SK
-283 TTSAVILSGELLKR
+283 
-297 SEDLIEQNVHPTVI
+297 
-311 CEGFRLAAER
+311 
-321 AIGLMEGHGISTEND
+321 
-336 DGVLQEVA
+336 
-344 KTALTGKSAGA
+344 
-355 VKSFM
+355 
-360 ADICVR
+360 
-366 AVNAVGVIED
+366 
-376 DERLVDLSDIKVE
+376 
-389 KRQGGSIKDSSLID
+389 
-403 GILLDKE
+403 
-410 RVHAGMPRSVS
+410 
-421 DAKIALVNS
+421 
-430 AIEVKKTEVD
+430 
-440 AKIQITDPNQLA
+440 
-452 LFLEEEENYI
+452 FLEEEENYI
-462 RNLVNTIEN
+462 KGLVEKIQNS
-471 AGANVLICQKGIDE
+471 GANVLICQKGIDE

-490 LSKKGI
+490 MAKSGI

-504 SDMEALAKATG
+504 SDMEALSKATSG
-515 GTIITNLEDMS
+515 KIVTNLDDLTE
-526 GDDLGAASRV
+526 DDLGNAEKV
-536 EEKKIGDSDMTFI
+536 EEKKIGESEMTFI

-602 AVSRDL
+602 ALSRDL
-608 RTYAET
+608 RTFAET

-648 LIELRKAHADGQTH
+648 LIELRKAHADGQSN
-662 AGINVYEGGVVDMKE
+662 AGINVYEGGVVDMRS
-677 ANVVEPLRV
+677 ANVLEPIRV

-694 TETAIMI
+694 TETAVMI

-712 VPMDEGMGDMG
+712 VSMGDEMGEMG

>member
-1 MPEGIPMYGNGQ
+1 MYGNGQ

-100 FDGTTSAVILSG
+100 FDGTTTAVVLSG

-133 GFRLAAERAI
+133 GFRLAAEKAVD
-143 GLMEGHGIS
+143 LLSSHGIE
-152 TENDDGVLQEVAK
+152 TKNDDSVLMEVAK

-180 ADICVRAVNAVG
+180 ADICVRSVNAVG
-192 VIEDDERLVDLSD
+192 IIEGAQRIVDLSD

-217 DSSLIDGI
+217 DSTLIDGI
-225 HLDKERVH
+225 ILDKERVH
-233 AGMPRSVSD
+233 AGMPRSITG

-264 ITDPNQLAL
+264 ITDPNQL
-273 SPKHKSNIAG
+273 SK
-283 TTSAVILSGELLKR
+283 
-297 SEDLIEQNVHPTVI
+297 
-311 CEGFRLAAER
+311 
-321 AIGLMEGHGISTEND
+321 
-336 DGVLQEVA
+336 
-344 KTALTGKSAGA
+344 
-355 VKSFM
+355 
-360 ADICVR
+360 
-366 AVNAVGVIED
+366 
-376 DERLVDLSDIKVE
+376 
-389 KRQGGSIKDSSLID
+389 
-403 GILLDKE
+403 
-410 RVHAGMPRSVS
+410 
-421 DAKIALVNS
+421 
-430 AIEVKKTEVD
+430 
-440 AKIQITDPNQLA
+440 
-452 LFLEEEENYI
+452 FLEEEENYI
-462 RNLVNTIEN
+462 RNLVEMIKNS
-471 AGANVLICQKGIDE
+471 GANVLICQKGIDE

-490 LSKKGI
+490 MAKSGI

-504 SDMEALAKATG
+504 SDMEALSKATSG
-515 GTIITNLEDMS
+515 KIVTNL
-526 GDDLGAASRV
+526 DDLTPEDLGNAERV
-536 EEKKIGDSDMTFI
+536 EEKKIGESEMTFI

-602 AVSRDL
+602 ALSRDL
-608 RTYAET
+608 RTFAET

-624 AFASALEII
+624 AFASALEIV

-648 LIELRKAHADGQTH
+648 LIELRKAHADGQSH
-662 AGINVYEGGVVDMKE
+662 AGINVYEGGVVDMRK
-677 ANVVEPLRV
+677 ANVIEPLRV

-694 TETAIMI
+694 TETAVMI

-712 VPMDEGMGDMG
+712 VSMGNEMGDMG
-723 DFHM
+723 DFQM

>member
-1 MPEGIPMYGNGQ
+1 MYGNGQ
-13 APIFILKDGTQR
+13 APIFILKEGVQR
-25 TRGRTA
+25 TRGRSA

-100 FDGTTSAVILSG
+100 YDGTTTAVVLSG

-133 GFRLAAERAI
+133 GFRLAAEKAV
-143 GLMEGHGIS
+143 GCLESHGIS
-152 TENDDGVLQEVAK
+152 TENDNDVLMEVAK
-165 TALTGKSAGAVKSFM
+165 TSLTGKSAGAVKSFL
-180 ADICVRAVNAVG
+180 ADICVRAVNSVG
-192 VIEDDERLVDLSD
+192 TIEDGERIVDLSD

-217 DSSLIDGI
+217 DSTLVDGI
-225 HLDKERVH
+225 ILDKERVH
-233 AGMPRSVSD
+233 AGMPRSITG
-242 AKIALVNSAIEVKK
+242 AKVALINSAIEVKK

-264 ITDPNQLAL
+264 ITDPSMLA
-273 SPKHKSNIAG
+273 S
-283 TTSAVILSGELLKR
+283 
-297 SEDLIEQNVHPTVI
+297 
-311 CEGFRLAAER
+311 FLA
-321 AIGLMEGHGISTEND
+321 
-336 DGVLQEVA
+336 
-344 KTALTGKSAGA
+344 
-355 VKSFM
+355 
-360 ADICVR
+360 
-366 AVNAVGVIED
+366 
-376 DERLVDLSDIKVE
+376 
-389 KRQGGSIKDSSLID
+389 
-403 GILLDKE
+403 
-410 RVHAGMPRSVS
+410 
-421 DAKIALVNS
+421 
-430 AIEVKKTEVD
+430 
-440 AKIQITDPNQLA
+440 
-452 LFLEEEENYI
+452 EEENYI
-462 RNLVNTIEN
+462 RGLVDKIH
-471 AGANVLICQKGIDE
+471 ASGANVVVCQKGIDD

-490 LSKKGI
+490 MSKVGI

-504 SDMEALAKATG
+504 SDMEALSKATG
-515 GTIITNLEDMS
+515 GRVVTNIDDLTHE
-526 GDDLGAASRV
+526 DLGAAAKV
-536 EEKKIGDSDMTFI
+536 EERKIGESDMTFL

-602 AVSRDL
+602 ALSRDL
-608 RTYAET
+608 RAYAESI
-614 VGGREQMAIE
+614 GGREQMAIE

-648 LIELRKAHADGQTH
+648 IIELRKSHADGN
-662 AGINVYEGGVVDMKE
+662 AFSGINVEDGGVMDMRA
-677 ANVVEPLRV
+677 ANVLEPQRV

-701 LRIDDVISSKG
+701 LRIDDVISSKSVSG
-712 VPMDEGMGDMG
+712 GDMMG
-723 DFHM
+723 GMDDFQM

>member
-1 MPEGIPMYGNGQ
+1 MYGNGQ

-25 TRGRTA
+25 TRGRSA

-77 EMDIE
+77 EMDID

-100 FDGTTSAVILSG
+100 YDGTTSAVVLSG

-133 GFRLAAERAI
+133 GFRLAAEKAVE
-143 GLMEGHGIS
+143 LLENHGIA
-152 TENDDGVLQEVAK
+152 TDNDDAVLTEVAK

-192 VIEDDERLVDLSD
+192 VIEDEERIVDLGD

-217 DSSLIDGI
+217 DSTLIDGI
-225 HLDKERVH
+225 LLDKERVH
-233 AGMPRSVSD
+233 AGMPRSISN

-264 ITDPNQLAL
+264 ITDP
-273 SPKHKSNIAG
+273 S
-283 TTSAVILSGELLKR
+283 
-297 SEDLIEQNVHPTVI
+297 
-311 CEGFRLAAER
+311 
-321 AIGLMEGHGISTEND
+321 
-336 DGVLQEVA
+336 
-344 KTALTGKSAGA
+344 
-355 VKSFM
+355 
-360 ADICVR
+360 
-366 AVNAVGVIED
+366 
-376 DERLVDLSDIKVE
+376 
-389 KRQGGSIKDSSLID
+389 
-403 GILLDKE
+403 
-410 RVHAGMPRSVS
+410 
-421 DAKIALVNS
+421 
-430 AIEVKKTEVD
+430 
-440 AKIQITDPNQLA
+440 QLA

-462 RNLVNTIEN
+462 RGLVEKIQA
-471 AGANVLICQKGIDE
+471 AGATVLVCQKGIDE

-490 LSKKGI
+490 MAKAGI
-496 FAIRRAKK
+496 FAVRRAKK
-504 SDMEALAKATG
+504 SDMEALSKATSG
-515 GTIITNLEDMS
+515 RIVTNLDDLS
-526 GDDLGAASRV
+526 GDDLGHAAKV
-536 EEKKIGDSDMTFI
+536 EERKIGESDMTFI

-602 AVSRDL
+602 ALSRDL

-648 LIELRKAHADGQTH
+648 LIELRKAHADGRSH

-677 ANVVEPLRV
+677 ANVVEPMRV

-712 VPMDEGMGDMG
+712 VSMGDDMGGMGGMGDFQM
-723 DFHM
+723 

>member
-1 MPEGIPMYGNGQ
+1 MYGNGQ

-77 EMDIE
+77 EMDID

-100 FDGTTSAVILSG
+100 YDGTTSAVVLSG

-133 GFRLAAERAI
+133 GFRLAAEKAVE
-143 GLMEGHGIS
+143 LLEAHGIS
-152 TENDDGVLQEVAK
+152 TENQDSVLMEVAK

-192 VIEDDERLVDLSD
+192 IIEDEERIVDLSD

-217 DSSLIDGI
+217 DS
-225 HLDKERVH
+225 
-233 AGMPRSVSD
+233 
-242 AKIALVNSAIEVKK
+242 
-256 TEVDAKIQ
+256 T
-264 ITDPNQLAL
+264 
-273 SPKHKSNIAG
+273 
-283 TTSAVILSGELLKR
+283 
-297 SEDLIEQNVHPTVI
+297 
-311 CEGFRLAAER
+311 
-321 AIGLMEGHGISTEND
+321 
-336 DGVLQEVA
+336 
-344 KTALTGKSAGA
+344 
-355 VKSFM
+355 
-360 ADICVR
+360 
-366 AVNAVGVIED
+366 
-376 DERLVDLSDIKVE
+376 
-389 KRQGGSIKDSSLID
+389 LID

-410 RVHAGMPRSVS
+410 RVHAGMPRSIS
-421 DAKIALVNS
+421 DAKIALINS

-462 RNLVNTIEN
+462 RGLVEKIQ
-471 AGANVLICQKGIDE
+471 ASGATVLVCQKGIDE

-490 LSKKGI
+490 MSKAGI
-496 FAIRRAKK
+496 FAVRRAKK
-504 SDMEALAKATG
+504 SDMEALSKATAG
-515 GTIITNLEDMS
+515 RIVTNI
-526 GDDLGAASRV
+526 DDLSGEDLGHAAKV
-536 EEKKIGDSDMTFI
+536 EERKIGESDMTFI

-602 AVSRDL
+602 ALSRDL

-648 LIELRKAHADGQTH
+648 LIELRKAHADGQSH
-662 AGINVYEGGVVDMKE
+662 AGINVYEGGVVDMKQ
-677 ANVVEPLRV
+677 ANVVEPMRV

-712 VPMDEGMGDMG
+712 VSMDGGMGDMG
-723 DFHM
+723 GMGDFQM